1 CSSDLFHEHEVR
13 PAFPVSLDGCAPV
26 AALVHG
32 GPERRCPPPG
42 HAGQADDL
50 RLEITLLHLRL
61 VLFGFDG
68 RAGRLR
74 GFVAFQ
80 HPHASSSSGGN
91 NTAASS
97 GVTPVTRNSRSSA
110 LRCGHTTCASSP
122 ASNLSSSARVTGRS
136 RVCFLPVRRL
146 MFVTLI
152 PQTPF

>member
-50 RLEITLLHLRL
+50 RLEVTLLHLRL

-68 RAGRLR
+68 PAGRLR
-74 GFVAFQ
+74 GFVACQ
-80 HPHASSSSGGN
+80 HPHASSSSSRAMRSHSSQPGWTRRMYGVSGRRVTWRCSHN
-91 NTAASS
+91 AMTVGSS
-97 GVTPVTRNSRSSA
+97 GLSA
-110 LRCGHTTCASSP
+110 
-122 ASNLSSSARVTGRS
+122 V
-136 RVCFLPVRRL
+136 
-146 MFVTLI
+146 I
-152 PQTPF
+152 PPTPFMRLALCGER